1 MTYAPFSYVSIILAY
16 SWPFTLIQA
25 VAQGNKNTLKVL
37 VCSAWREQQT
47 AEQSHV
53 NPRKIIVTVL
63 SIICAT
69 LLLEAAIVALCF
81 VTNIHIRFGL
91 IAVFTTI
98 FATALNFL
106 SNARLVEMF
115 GASAA
120 YAAVLVVF
128 LAGNL
133 ERNGGNYGD

>member
-1 MTYAPFSYVSIILAY
+1 MKRKSKQQNGPTYY
-16 SWPFTLIQA
+16 SDKTVQ
-25 VAQGNKNTLKVL
+25 N
-37 VCSAWREQQT
+37 
-47 AEQSHV
+47 
-53 NPRKIIVTVL
+53 IVTVF

-69 LLLEAAIVALCF
+69 LLLEAAIVALYL

-91 IAVFTTI
+91 VAVFTTI
-98 FATALNFL
+98 FATALDFL
-106 SNARLVEMF
+106 SNTRLVEMF

-133 ERNGGNYGD
+133 GRDGGNYGDGSNA

>member
-1 MTYAPFSYVSIILAY
+1 MGRKSKQQNGPIYY
-16 SWPFTLIQA
+16 SENIVQ
-25 VAQGNKNTLKVL
+25 N
-37 VCSAWREQQT
+37 
-47 AEQSHV
+47 
-53 NPRKIIVTVL
+53 IVTIF

-69 LLLEAAIVALCF
+69 LLLEAAIVALYL
-81 VTNIHIRFGL
+81 VTNIHVRFVL
-91 IAVFTTI
+91 IAVFTTM

-133 ERNGGNYGD
+133 RP